1 MEVVQRIC
9 LKAAWAVL
17 VVAFLV
23 LVPSAFAQ
31 EDAELRLTVRRT
43 FGYRGGDAIQGR
55 FSLEV
60 EGPAELVQVTFLIDG
75 VTMGRDLEPP
85 FEHSFHTSEYP
96 LGIHWLMAIG
106 NLASGRELSSA
117 VRSFEFV
124 SAEASWDAAGR
135 IVAPLLLSVLGLI
148 ALGVLAPAL
157 LIRKRGFRLREDN
170 STGGQPEFE
179 AGPDRIRRLI
189 DESRFES

>member
-1 MEVVQRIC
+1 MEVSQSIRRQ
-9 LKAAWAVL
+9 AVW
-17 VVAFLV
+17 VVFIGAFLA
-23 LVPSAFAQ
+23 LLPSAFAQ

-60 EGPAELVQVTFLIDG
+60 EGPAELVQVTFVIDG
-75 VTMGRDLEPP
+75 ETMARDLEPP

-96 LGIHWLMAIG
+96 LGTHRLLAIG

-117 VRSFEFV
+117 ERSFEFV
-124 SAEASWDAAGR
+124 SAEASRDAAGR
-135 IVAPLLLSVLGLI
+135 IVGPLLLSVLGLI

-170 STGGQPEFE
+170 YAGGRPEFE

-189 DESRFES
+189 EESRFES